1 MTRYHVN
8 PESGRPNICR
18 AKIRCD
24 FAVDGQE
31 PPHFESKADAKAYGE
46 TLLKEEHGA
55 TATLTKKKTEKKL
68 TPAQKER
75 EKGRERARDAM
86 SEGHDP
92 DRLLKYAST
101 HDAWA
106 KGYTAELKEASDKN
120 ATVLA
125 EANFD
130 ENIASTYGNIPSDHL
145 EKLRNQYVEDVL
157 ANPKAR
163 EELKKA
169 EKERAEKEKPVQPS
183 IQRETIDTTARTLRV
198 GDIITGEKFTNSG
211 KWVEDDSAEIV
222 KIEPFVDMNMNT
234 ELKVTYADGYEG
246 ILGNGSNVKVKRD
259 KRRISTDKEVTT
271 TVIRRSLKSATSEAE
286 RGNLIKKDDFNK
298 VLKFAKQGN
307 ADLEFAHRLDRLA
320 LAMEDNNQHDPSIK
334 ASAASIRIKMS
345 YDKSYEVD
353 RGEAFDLLYDK
364 DNTDPALFKKLEKD
378 HPAAA
383 ESAVRSREMRK
394 EINKQ
399 KAERGDTEYA

>member
-8 PESGRPNICR
+8 PETGRPNICR

-46 TLLKEEHGA
+46 SLLKEEHGA
-55 TATLTKKKTEKKL
+55 TATLSKKKTDKGSAVDSKKDNS
-68 TPAQKER
+68 AIE
-75 EKGRERARDAM
+75 
-86 SEGHDP
+86 
-92 DRLLKYAST
+92 
-101 HDAWA
+101 
-106 KGYTAELKEASDKN
+106 
-120 ATVLA
+120 
-125 EANFD
+125 
-130 ENIASTYGNIPSDHL
+130 
-145 EKLRNQYVEDVL
+145 
-157 ANPKAR
+157 
-163 EELKKA
+163 
-169 EKERAEKEKPVQPS
+169 
-183 IQRETIDTTARTLRV
+183 RETIETKARTLRV

-234 ELKVTYADGYEG
+234 ELKVTYADGHEG

-271 TVIRRSLKSATSEAE
+271 TVIRRSLRSATSEAE

-307 ADLEFAHRLDRLA
+307 ADLEFAHRLNKLA
-320 LAMEDNNQHDPSIK
+320 DAMEDNNQHDGAIK
-334 ASAASIRIKMS
+334 ASAEAARIKMS
-345 YDKSYEVD
+345 YDKDYELD

-378 HPAAA
+378 YPDRAKSA
-383 ESAVRSREMRK
+383 ETSREMRA

-399 KAERGDTEYA
+399 KEKFGGSEYA

>member
-8 PESGRPNICR
+8 PETGRPNICR

-24 FAVDGQE
+24 FTVDGQE

-46 TLLKEEHGA
+46 SLLKEEHGA
-55 TATLTKKKTEKKL
+55 TATLTKKKPAGKKPQDEIK
-68 TPAQKER
+68 T
-75 EKGRERARDAM
+75 
-86 SEGHDP
+86 SE
-92 DRLLKYAST
+92 
-101 HDAWA
+101 
-106 KGYTAELKEASDKN
+106 
-120 ATVLA
+120 
-125 EANFD
+125 
-130 ENIASTYGNIPSDHL
+130 
-145 EKLRNQYVEDVL
+145 
-157 ANPKAR
+157 
-163 EELKKA
+163 
-169 EKERAEKEKPVQPS
+169 PV
-183 IQRETIDTTARTLRV
+183 IERETIETQARTLRV

-222 KIEPFVDMNMNT
+222 KIEPFVDFNMNT

-259 KRRISTDKEVTT
+259 KRRISTDKEVAT
-271 TVIRRSLKSATSEAE
+271 TVLRRTLRSATSEAE

-298 VLKFAKQGN
+298 ILKFAKQGN
-307 ADLEFAHRLDRLA
+307 ADLGFAHRLNKLA
-320 LAMEDNNQHDPSIK
+320 DAMEDNNQHDGAIK
-334 ASAASIRIKMS
+334 ASAEAARIKMS
-345 YDKSYEVD
+345 YDKDYELD

-364 DNTDPALFKKLEKD
+364 DNTDPDLFKKLEKE

-383 ESAVRSREMRK
+383 EGAARSREMRK

>member
-8 PESGRPNICR
+8 PETGRPNICR

-46 TLLKEEHGA
+46 SLLKEEHGA
-55 TATLTKKKTEKKL
+55 TATLKKKPTGKKPQDEIK
-68 TPAQKER
+68 T
-75 EKGRERARDAM
+75 
-86 SEGHDP
+86 SE
-92 DRLLKYAST
+92 
-101 HDAWA
+101 
-106 KGYTAELKEASDKN
+106 
-120 ATVLA
+120 
-125 EANFD
+125 
-130 ENIASTYGNIPSDHL
+130 
-145 EKLRNQYVEDVL
+145 
-157 ANPKAR
+157 
-163 EELKKA
+163 
-169 EKERAEKEKPVQPS
+169 PV
-183 IQRETIDTTARTLRV
+183 IERETIETKARTLRV

-222 KIEPFVDMNMNT
+222 KIEPFVDINMNT
-234 ELKVTYADGYEG
+234 ELKVTYADGHEG

-271 TVIRRSLKSATSEAE
+271 TVIRRSLRSAISEAE

-307 ADLEFAHRLDRLA
+307 ADLEFAHRLNKLA
-320 LAMEDNNQHDPSIK
+320 DAMEDNNQHDGAIK
-334 ASAASIRIKMS
+334 ASAEAARIKMS
-345 YDKSYEVD
+345 YDKDYELD

-378 HPAAA
+378 YPDRAKSA
-383 ESAVRSREMRK
+383 ETSREMRA

-399 KAERGDTEYA
+399 KEKFGGSEYA